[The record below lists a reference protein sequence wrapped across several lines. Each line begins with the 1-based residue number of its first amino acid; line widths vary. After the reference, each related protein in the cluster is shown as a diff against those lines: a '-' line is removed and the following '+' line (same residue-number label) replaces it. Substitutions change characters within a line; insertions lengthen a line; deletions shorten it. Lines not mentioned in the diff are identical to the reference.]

1 MLNHDSAK
9 AQSAAQTITQQI
21 RVLESF
27 LQGKPLAEK
36 VEIGSLLWDL
46 RDLVSDTLDK
56 IKDELRDEALSK
68 LKRNPGIENFQGSF
82 SGSCSVTVPKPST
95 RIVKGTDMS
104 TLRTMLGDDFSLFF
118 EETVSYKPRR
128 EFEERVA
135 ALEDPLHQQVL
146 IKSIEHKDNTP
157 RVSFRRNL
165 PVEVSL
171 EEGGKGASVS
181 VAPST
186 LDDILE

>member
-1 MLNHDSAK
+1 MSNSNDSAK
-9 AQSAAQTITQQI
+9 AQSTAQALIQQAHA
-21 RVLESF
+21 LESM

-56 IKDELRDEALSK
+56 IKDELRDEALSR
-68 LKRNPGIENFQGSF
+68 LKGNPGIENFQGAL

-104 TLRTMLGDDFSLFF
+104 TLQTVLGDDFNLFF
-118 EETVSYKPRR
+118 EETVNYKPRR

-157 RVSFRRNL
+157 RVSFRR
-165 PVEVSL
+165 S
-171 EEGGKGASVS
+171 
-181 VAPST
+181 APPSI